1 MSTESF
7 QTAAYKLSQLV
18 ALGPTCFMCAETLPH
33 RCHRSLLADYF
44 LMQGIE
50 TVHILDSHRTTVHK
64 LSPLATVSQK
74 RIIYNRTQINSLTE
88 FSESSKT

>member
-7 QTAAYKLSQLV
+7 QTAAYKLTQL
-18 ALGPTCFMCAETLPH
+18 ATLDSACFMCAETLPQK
-33 RCHRSLLADYF
+33 CHRSLLADYL

-64 LSPLATVSQK
+64 LSALATVSQK